1 MLEGIKQRDG
11 ANSKQEAKRQE
22 KGRGWGS
29 GGESGCDSNRG
40 VVVRETDGK
49 KGRWEIRI
57 QTQSNSSS
65 LNQMVT
71 EKCSLLPV
79 TARD

>member
-11 ANSKQEAKRQE
+11 VNSRQEAKRQE

-29 GGESGCDSNRG
+29 DREPGCDSNRG

-49 KGRWEIRI
+49 KDRWEIRI
-57 QTQSNSSS
+57 RTHSNS
-65 LNQMVT
+65 NF
-71 EKCSLLPV
+71 
-79 TARD
+79 